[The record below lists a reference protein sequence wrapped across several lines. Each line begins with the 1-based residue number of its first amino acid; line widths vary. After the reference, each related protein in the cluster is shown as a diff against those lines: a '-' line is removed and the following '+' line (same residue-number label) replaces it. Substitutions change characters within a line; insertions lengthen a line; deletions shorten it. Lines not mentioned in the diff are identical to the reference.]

1 MVQADFQLKMEN
13 REKRREGGR
22 GDGGERVP
30 DVLDQESRER
40 ERKGRREESLS
51 VEVLELQEL
60 SENMRNE
67 LLQSCLILFNPM
79 DCSRQAPLPKGFS
92 RQEYWSGLLLPSFRG
107 SPQPR
112 DRTQDWGRWVNLSR
126 LGGKVMGKRLWLP
139 SPILLFIP
147 FPPLASRWHS
157 RTNTTGLGAVS

>member
-1 MVQADFQLKMEN
+1 MVQADFQLKMQN

-40 ERKGRREESLS
+40 ERKGRREERLS
-51 VEVLELQEL
+51 GEVLELQEL

-92 RQEYWSGLLLPSFRG
+92 RQEYWSGLLLPSSG
-107 SPQPR
+107 DLPNPGTEPR
-112 DRTQDWGRWVNLSR
+112 N
-126 LGGKVMGKRLWLP
+126 GGGE
-139 SPILLFIP
+139 
-147 FPPLASRWHS
+147 
-157 RTNTTGLGAVS
+157 

>member
-1 MVQADFQLKMEN
+1 MVQADFQLTNGEQ
-13 REKRREGGR
+13 REKKGGR
-22 GDGGERVP
+22 QRERVP

-79 DCSRQAPLPKGFS
+79 DCSHQAPLPKGFS
-92 RQEYWSGLLLPSFRG
+92 RQEYWSRLLLPSFRG

-112 DRTQDWGRWVNLSR
+112 DRTQERGR
-126 LGGKVMGKRLWLP
+126 
-139 SPILLFIP
+139 
-147 FPPLASRWHS
+147 
-157 RTNTTGLGAVS
+157 